1 MRILFEKLLLILL
14 QCFPNVSNMQ
24 TADSVRGDM
33 CAVKDCRNHFL
44 LLLLVG
50 VVVLLLLLLEGGH
63 VCRKIAET
71 TSEPGCDEQNHGVPT
86 HGLPRVKMI
95 ISNWCWLCKPDGDG
109 EGSGAAGADDDV
121 AGDGCWY
128 WRL

>member
-24 TADSVRGDM
+24 TADSVR
-33 CAVKDCRNHFL
+33 
-44 LLLLVG
+44 
-50 VVVLLLLLLEGGH
+50 EGH

-86 HGLPRVKMI
+86 HVPASREDDYLKLVLVMQ
-95 ISNWCWLCKPDGDG
+95 
-109 EGSGAAGADDDV
+109 AG
-121 AGDGCWY
+121 W
-128 WRL
+128 